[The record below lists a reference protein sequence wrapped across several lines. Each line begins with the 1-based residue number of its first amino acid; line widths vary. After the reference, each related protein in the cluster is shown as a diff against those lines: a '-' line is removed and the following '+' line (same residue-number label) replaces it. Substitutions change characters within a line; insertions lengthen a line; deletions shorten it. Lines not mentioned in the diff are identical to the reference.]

1 MAESVPTADDAKPV
15 APASTSDKSY
25 YECGGGRKT
34 FFALAFVVLLPFYVS
49 LPVMLFQRISN
60 GLWIDTWQLMVL
72 ALLFTFIMVLVLF
85 ELIFSLRCEVDLGK
99 DAVAFTLPTGGGGV
113 TPWLAYESRH
123 IPYNEIEAIETRR
136 EIYGGSLAPMMMQ
149 TVRIVTKSGERI
161 VLGRTN
167 ERDDDPK
174 FPFPTIGR
182 QIAERAGV
190 EVIDRGNIM
199 REFHRRMFGLTDRAH
214 DGPEPEIAE
223 LNKQHNTFLMVLIG
237 LFAILLALG
246 VAGDFLVETLDSGE
260 RGRNVSSLERT
271 TDLT

>member
-1 MAESVPTADDAKPV
+1 MAESVPTTEEAKPV
-15 APASTSDKSY
+15 EPVSAIEKSY

-34 FFALAFVVLLPFYVS
+34 FFALAFIVLLPFYVS
-49 LPVMLFQRISN
+49 LPVMLYQRIAN

-72 ALLFTFIMVLVLF
+72 AILFTIIMMLVLF
-85 ELIFSLRCEVDLGK
+85 ELIFSLRCEVELGK
-99 DAVAFTLPTGGGGV
+99 DAVSFTLPTGGGGV

-123 IPYNEIEAIETRR
+123 IPYEEIDSIETRR
-136 EIYGGSLAPMMMQ
+136 EIYGGSIAPMMMQ

-174 FPFPTIGR
+174 FPFPAIGR

-190 EVIDRGNIM
+190 DLIDRGNIM

-223 LNKQHNTFLMVLIG
+223 LNKQHNTFMMVLIG
-237 LFAILLALG
+237 VLAALLLLG
-246 VAGDFLVETLDSGE
+246 IASEFMVETLDSGE
-260 RGRNVSSLERT
+260 RGRNVSVIASPV
-271 TDLT
+271 DIA